1 MYEDTPV
8 LAINAVAFI
17 LALALAA
24 NAFRNYS
31 TLKEIL
37 AIMPANNEPVVVE
50 WSLDKLN
57 SPIFMNGTRSIEM
70 TDNFGHNLTDV
81 SHCAEYVQNITI
93 YDGRCEALIK
103 ADCMNK

>member
-37 AIMPANNEPVVVE
+37 AIMPANNESVVVE
-50 WSLDKLN
+50 
-57 SPIFMNGTRSIEM
+57 
-70 TDNFGHNLTDV
+70 
-81 SHCAEYVQNITI
+81 
-93 YDGRCEALIK
+93 
-103 ADCMNK
+103 

>member
-1 MYEDTPV
+1 MYEDTSV
-8 LAINAVAFI
+8 LVINAVVFI
-17 LALALAA
+17 LALTFAV

-37 AIMPANNEPVVVE
+37 VIMSANNKLMMVK

-57 SPIFMNGTRSIEM
+57 LSVFTNSTENIEK
-70 TDNFGHNLTDV
+70 TDNFNYNLTDV
-81 SHCAEYVQNITI
+81 SYCAEYIQNIII
-93 YDGRCEALIK
+93 YDEQHETLIK